1 MLEGWQK
8 RLRATVRQIDE
19 AFPQG
24 NRSLVLYD
32 ISIPVRPVTFP
43 GQLGTWLI
51 KFDTRGLGPSDW
63 IQVSDDDS
71 GWEDGITQTLPANA
85 SETSFGD
92 QGKDP
97 QELFALT
104 SLQATEAIRDG
115 SFTVIVNLSN
125 QRLGAYAVSE
135 SIWVTLR

>member
-1 MLEGWQK
+1 M
-8 RLRATVRQIDE
+8 
-19 AFPQG
+19 
-24 NRSLVLYD
+24 YD

-43 GQLGTWLI
+43 GHFGTWLI

-85 SETSFGD
+85 SETSLGD
-92 QGKDP
+92 PGKDP
-97 QELFALT
+97 QELFTLT
-104 SLQATEAIRDG
+104 TLQATEAIRDG
-115 SFTVIVNLSN
+115 SFTVTVNLSN
-125 QRLGAYAVSE
+125 ERLGGHAVSE